1 MSKMFKEPEVE
12 VANKYIEKKKKIL
25 WIKNIYFKKH

>member
-12 VANKYIEKKKKIL
+12 VANKYIEKKKKDSMNKEHIL
-25 WIKNIYFKKH
+25 

>member
-12 VANKYIEKKKKIL
+12 VANKYIEKKKKYSMNKEHIL
-25 WIKNIYFKKH
+25 